1 VILVDEEGC
10 GRVFRVEVEEL
21 VESELVETLEATDDT
36 RERSTKGILVEY
48 RSNAGG
54 LTFLIKDV
62 KLGLVVALRLK
73 VCVVQVSSIMR

>member
-1 VILVDEEGC
+1 VEEEGC

-62 KLGLVVALRLK
+62 KLGLVVALRPK

>member
-1 VILVDEEGC
+1 MEEEGC

-73 VCVVQVSSIMR
+73 VCVVQVSSIMG

>member
-1 VILVDEEGC
+1 MEEEGC

-48 RSNAGG
+48 RSNAGR

-62 KLGLVVALRLK
+62 KLGLVVTLRLK
-73 VCVVQVSSIMR
+73 VCVVQVSSIVG

>member
-1 VILVDEEGC
+1 MDEEGC

>member
-1 VILVDEEGC
+1 MEEEGC
-10 GRVFRVEVEEL
+10 GRVLRVEVEEL

>member
-1 VILVDEEGC
+1 MILVEEEGC

-73 VCVVQVSSIMR
+73 VCVVQVSSIMG

>member
-1 VILVDEEGC
+1 MILVEEEGC
-10 GRVFRVEVEEL
+10 GRVLRVEVEEL

-73 VCVVQVSSIMR
+73 VCVVQVSSIMG

>member
-1 VILVDEEGC
+1 VDEEGC

>member
-1 VILVDEEGC
+1 VILVEEEGC
-10 GRVFRVEVEEL
+10 GRVLRVEVEEL

-73 VCVVQVSSIMR
+73 VCVVQVSSIMG

>member
-1 VILVDEEGC
+1 VEEEGC
-10 GRVFRVEVEEL
+10 GRVLRVEVEEL

-73 VCVVQVSSIMR
+73 VCVVQVSSIMG

>member
-1 VILVDEEGC
+1 VEEEGC

>member
-1 VILVDEEGC
+1 MEEEGC

>member
-1 VILVDEEGC
+1 MEEEGC
-10 GRVFRVEVEEL
+10 GRVLRVEVEEL

-73 VCVVQVSSIMR
+73 VCVVQVSSIMG

>member
-1 VILVDEEGC
+1 VEEEGC

-73 VCVVQVSSIMR
+73 VCVVQVSSIMG